1 MNIESVKV
9 ATPPPRATLPDAT
22 VAARPSAEKGR
33 FAEAAKT
40 PETAKNQQLAEDKN
54 QKVPSSLSVEDA
66 VKRLSNFVAPTQSQ
80 ISFSID
86 QESGVSVV
94 KILDNESKEV
104 IRQFPSEEAIALAHA
119 LDKLQGLLIKDKA

>member
-1 MNIESVKV
+1 MNIESVIT
-9 ATPPPRATLPDAT
+9 ATPPPRATLPDAA
-22 VAARPSAEKGR
+22 VAARPAATHTKPAET
-33 FAEAAKT
+33 AKAT
-40 PETAKNQQLAEDKN
+40 ETAKNQQPSEDKN
-54 QKVPSSLSVEDA
+54 QKAPSSLSVEDA
-66 VKRLSNFVAPTQSQ
+66 VKRLSNFIAPTQSQ